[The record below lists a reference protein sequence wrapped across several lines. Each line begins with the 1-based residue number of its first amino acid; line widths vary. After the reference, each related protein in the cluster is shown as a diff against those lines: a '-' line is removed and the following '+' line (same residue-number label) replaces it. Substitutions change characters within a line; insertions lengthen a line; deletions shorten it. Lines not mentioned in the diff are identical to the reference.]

1 MTTLSLNWHDL
12 SHRMRAQISIDS
24 EPNYVRSM
32 LDQLALT
39 ISEGQIEVLENA
51 LTASNQEIVKQVLFD
66 HLIDCIFDDVD

>member
-1 MTTLSLNWHDL
+1 MTTLSLNWQDL

-32 LDQLALT
+32 LDRLALT
-39 ISEGQIEVLENA
+39 ISESQIEALENG
-51 LTASNQEIVKQVLFD
+51 LTDSNQEIVKQILFD

>member
-1 MTTLSLNWHDL
+1 MTTLSLNWQDL

-32 LDQLALT
+32 LDRLALT
-39 ISEGQIEVLENA
+39 ISEQQIEALENG
-51 LTASNQEIVKQVLFD
+51 LTDSNQEIVKQILFD

>member
-1 MTTLSLNWHDL
+1 MTTLSLNWQDL

-32 LDQLALT
+32 LDRLALT
-39 ISEGQIEVLENA
+39 ISEQQIEALENA
-51 LTASNQEIVKQVLFD
+51 LTDSNQEIVKQILFH

>member
-1 MTTLSLNWHDL
+1 MTTLSLNWNDL

-32 LDQLALT
+32 LDRLALT
-39 ISEGQIEVLENA
+39 ISESQIEALENA
-51 LTASNQEIVKQVLFD
+51 LTDSNQEIVKQILFD

>member
-1 MTTLSLNWHDL
+1 MTTLSLNWQDL

-32 LDQLALT
+32 LDRLALT
-39 ISEGQIEVLENA
+39 ISESQIEALENA
-51 LTASNQEIVKQVLFD
+51 LTDSNQEIVKQILFD

>member
-1 MTTLSLNWHDL
+1 MTTLSLNWNDL

-39 ISEGQIEVLENA
+39 ISESQIQVLMNG
-51 LTASNQEIVKQVLFD
+51 LTDSNQDIVKQVLYD

>member
-1 MTTLSLNWHDL
+1 MTTLSLNWNDL

-39 ISEGQIEVLENA
+39 ISEQQIEALENA
-51 LTASNQEIVKQVLFD
+51 LTDSNQEIVKQILFS

>member
-1 MTTLSLNWHDL
+1 
-12 SHRMRAQISIDS
+12 MRAQISIDS

-51 LTASNQEIVKQVLFD
+51 LTASNDEIVKQVLFD

>member
-1 MTTLSLNWHDL
+1 MTTLSLNWQDL

-51 LTASNQEIVKQVLFD
+51 LTDSNQDIVKQILYD

>member
-1 MTTLSLNWHDL
+1 
-12 SHRMRAQISIDS
+12 MRAQISIDS

-39 ISEGQIEVLENA
+39 ISEQQIEALENA
-51 LTASNQEIVKQVLFD
+51 LTDSNQEIVKQILFS

>member
-1 MTTLSLNWHDL
+1 MTTLSLNWNDL

-39 ISEGQIEVLENA
+39 ISESQIEVLENA
-51 LTASNQEIVKQVLFD
+51 LTDSNQDIVKQVLYD
-66 HLIDCIFDDVD
+66 HLIDCIFNDVD

>member
-32 LDQLALT
+32 LDRLALT
-39 ISEGQIEVLENA
+39 ISEQQIEALENA
-51 LTASNQEIVKQVLFD
+51 LTDSNQEIVKQILFD

>member
-24 EPNYVRSM
+24 EPNYVRST
-32 LDQLALT
+32 LDRLALT
-39 ISEGQIEVLENA
+39 ISEQQIEALENA
-51 LTASNQEIVKQVLFD
+51 LTDSNQEIVKQILFD

>member
-1 MTTLSLNWHDL
+1 MTTLSLNWNDL

-32 LDQLALT
+32 LDKLALT
-39 ISEGQIEVLENA
+39 ISEQQIEALENG
-51 LTASNQEIVKQVLFD
+51 LTDSNQEIVKQVLFD

>member
-1 MTTLSLNWHDL
+1 MTTLSLNWNDL

-32 LDQLALT
+32 LDRLALT

-51 LTASNQEIVKQVLFD
+51 LTDSNQEIVKQILFD

>member
-1 MTTLSLNWHDL
+1 MTTLSLNWNDL

-32 LDQLALT
+32 LDRLALT
-39 ISEGQIEVLENA
+39 ISEQQIEALENA
-51 LTASNQEIVKQVLFD
+51 LTDSNQEIVKQILFD

>member
-1 MTTLSLNWHDL
+1 MTTLSLNWNDL

-32 LDQLALT
+32 LDRLALT
-39 ISEGQIEVLENA
+39 ISEEQIEALENG
-51 LTASNQEIVKQVLFD
+51 LTASNDEIVKQILFS

>member
-1 MTTLSLNWHDL
+1 MTTLSLNWNDL

-32 LDQLALT
+32 LDRLALT
-39 ISEGQIEVLENA
+39 ISENQIEALENG
-51 LTASNQEIVKQVLFD
+51 LTDSNQEIVKQILFD

>member
-1 MTTLSLNWHDL
+1 MTTLSLNWQDL

-39 ISEGQIEVLENA
+39 ISESQIEVLENA
-51 LTASNQEIVKQVLFD
+51 LTDSNQDIVKQILYD

>member
-1 MTTLSLNWHDL
+1 MTSLSLNWNDL

-32 LDQLALT
+32 LDRLALT
-39 ISEGQIEVLENA
+39 ISEQQIEALENA
-51 LTASNQEIVKQVLFD
+51 LTDSNQEIVKQILFD

>member
-1 MTTLSLNWHDL
+1 MTTLSLNWKDL

-39 ISEGQIEVLENA
+39 ISEGQIEVLENG
-51 LTASNQEIVKQVLFD
+51 LTASDDEIVKQVLYD
-66 HLIDCIFDDVD
+66 HLINCIFDDVD